1 MWIGF
6 VSGVA
11 GCALWGFIYLIPL
24 LLPDYDP
31 VSLAMGRFTVFGA
44 GSLFLWFKYREQLL
58 RLRFD
63 DWLEAF
69 KLGFIGNAIYYVF
82 LSQGIQLSGA
92 PLAGMLMALIP
103 VLVALITNRPCGKN
117 DLVIPWRKLWIPLAM
132 IVVGLFTANI
142 TEFESVTADGSSG
155 QFWAG
160 AVSSAIAV
168 LIWTWFPIKN
178 ARWQQNHPKISP
190 FAWTTAQGIIMLPMT
205 IIFLMIINAE
215 NVFAG
220 INFFGPS
227 PREYILLMFA
237 AGIVC
242 GWGGMALWNNM
253 SARLPIALSGQ
264 MIVFEAIF
272 SVIYAHVYRGEWP
285 SVTMIFGMTLLLAGV
300 LLSLKLFRNEQHRRI
315 VNYEF

>member
-31 VSLAMGRFTVFGA
+31 VSLAMGRFTVFGT

-69 KLGFIGNAIYYVF
+69 KLGFIGNAVYYVF

-103 VLVALITNRPCGKN
+103 VLVALITNRPSDEN
-117 DLVIPWRKLWIPLAM
+117 NLVIPWCKLWIPLAM
-132 IVVGLFTANI
+132 IIVGLLTANI
-142 TEFESVTADGSSG
+142 TEFELVTADGSSG
-155 QFWAG
+155 QFWFG
-160 AVSSAIAV
+160 AVSSTIAV

-178 ARWQQNHPKISP
+178 ARWQQNHPEISP

-205 IIFLMIINAE
+205 IILLMVINAE

-227 PREYILLMFA
+227 PRDYILLMFA

-264 MIVFEAIF
+264 MIVFETIF

-285 SVTMIFGMTLLLAGV
+285 SVTMIVGMTLLLAGV
-300 LLSLKLFRNEQHRRI
+300 LLSLKFFRNEQHRRI
-315 VNYEF
+315 VNHEF

>member
-178 ARWQQNHPKISP
+178 ARWQQSHPKISP

>member
-103 VLVALITNRPCGKN
+103 VLVALITNRPCCKN

-132 IVVGLFTANI
+132 IVVGLLTANI

-160 AVSSAIAV
+160 ALSSAIAV

>member
-6 VSGVA
+6 FSGVA
-11 GCALWGFIYLIPL
+11 GCALWGFIYLVPL
-24 LLPDYDP
+24 LLPEYNP
-31 VSLAMGRFTVFGA
+31 VSLAMGRFTFFGV
-44 GSLFLWFKYREQLL
+44 GSLFLWFKYREDLM

-82 LSQGIQLSGA
+82 LSHGIQFSGA

-103 VLVALITNRPCGKN
+103 VLVALITNRVFDEN

-132 IVVGLFTANI
+132 IIVGLLTANI
-142 TEFESVTADGSSG
+142 TEFELVTTEGSSK
-155 QFWAG
+155 QFWVG
-160 AVSSAIAV
+160 AVSSTIAV

-205 IIFLMIINAE
+205 IILLMVINAE

-220 INFFGPS
+220 INFFGPA
-227 PREYILLMFA
+227 PKEYILLMFA

-264 MIVFEAIF
+264 MIVFETIF

-285 SVTMIFGMTLLLAGV
+285 SVTMVVGCALLLTGV
-300 LLSLKLFRNEQHRRI
+300 LLSLKFFRSEKCRQLLSHD
-315 VNYEF
+315 

>member
-103 VLVALITNRPCGKN
+103 VLVALITNRPCDKN

-142 TEFESVTADGSSG
+142 TEFESVTADGGSG